1 MSYLS
6 YFSKFGR
13 DDNWNSKGKGNLS
26 TMIGSSPFLVVT
38 SPNPALVV
46 LKLTTF
52 WPKIPP
58 PYSIGHSWESKG
70 NPVKSKLQEKV
81 SWNLSS
87 TTRFIETLRNSGIF
101 GGSTILLDE
110 SVSPND
116 GLFLNSISCSN
127 SMTGC
132 QINPDSS
139 SVRSQSLEK
148 KIKVSVTNTF
158 IRSNLYELLLFCLRW
173 WNVW

>member
-1 MSYLS
+1 MPVQEKGIIYLS

-13 DDNWNSKGKGNLS
+13 ADNRNSKGKGKLS
-26 TMIGSSPFLVVT
+26 TMIVSSPFLVVT

-52 WPKIPP
+52 WLKIPP

-70 NPVKSKLQEKV
+70 NRVKSKLQEKV

-87 TTRFIETLRNSGIF
+87 TTRFIEIFLKYSGIF
-101 GGSTILLDE
+101 EGRTILLDE

-139 SVRSQSLEK
+139 SVRSQWLEK
-148 KIKVSVTNTF
+148 I
-158 IRSNLYELLLFCLRW
+158 LRFQ
-173 WNVW
+173 